1 MMKPIIFINNNNTN
15 KIVMNIIILLKY
27 FLFNSITI
35 IYFVLFERYMLSL
48 FIIKKLVVSFF
59 KIQQLFNF

>member
-35 IYFVLFERYMLSL
+35 IYFVLFERYKLSL